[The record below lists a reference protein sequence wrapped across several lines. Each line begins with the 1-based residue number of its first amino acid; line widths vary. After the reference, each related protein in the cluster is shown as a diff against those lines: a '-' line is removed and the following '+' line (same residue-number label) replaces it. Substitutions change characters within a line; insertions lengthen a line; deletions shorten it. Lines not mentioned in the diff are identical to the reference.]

1 MAAISGDPRLY
12 RILSPFH
19 GGRTV
24 TGTLARH
31 LATGLA
37 GYGVDRVFAIPGVHN
52 SELFRGLAEAGI
64 RVVLPRHE
72 QSAGFMADGFARASG
87 QPGVCLVVS
96 GPGLTNVLTALGEA
110 HSDSVPIL
118 VISTVLSRRDVGK
131 GRGESHDMLDQTGAV
146 RSFGALSF
154 TIEDAAEVGELLA
167 RSFTAF
173 WAQRPRPV
181 HLQLA
186 FDRLATTSTA
196 LLSFPA
202 IPSRPVPPD
211 GALQSAAALIE
222 QACRPVVIAG
232 GGAADCSQ
240 AMERFLNRTGAVFAS
255 TVAGKGVVDEMHPL
269 ALGCA
274 LPRGAIRDFLQGC
287 DLTIVVGSELSR
299 TDFGPEGP
307 LFAGPVIRIDIDAQ
321 ALATNCCA
329 DAALLGDAG
338 ATLDALVEQISP
350 QGPKFAASEVAH
362 ARAAAHREAHDERP
376 GMKNLLASLRQVLP
390 ADTIIAADMTE
401 MAYLANEVFPVSQP
415 RSWLHPMGFG
425 TLGYALPA
433 AIGAKVARGDRP
445 VAVMI
450 GDYGLQY
457 TLAEIGTAREL
468 ELPIPVLVWN
478 NQKLHAIEKDMIR
491 RQMGPIAVEPLN
503 PDFVQLA
510 ESFRARAARPESLDE
525 LEAAVTEALRT
536 NGPTLIDLNPQFFS
550 S

>member
-1 MAAISGDPRLY
+1 MAAIHSDPRLY

-87 QPGVCLVVS
+87 QPGVCVVVS

-131 GRGESHDMLDQTGAV
+131 GRGKSHDMLDQAGAV

-167 RSFTAF
+167 RSFTMF

-186 FDRLATTSTA
+186 FDRLATPDPA

-222 QACRPVVIAG
+222 QAWRPVVIAG

-240 AMERFLNRTGAVFAS
+240 AMERFLNRSGGVFAS
-255 TVAGKGVVDEMHPL
+255 TVAGKGVVDERHPL

-274 LPRGAIRDFLQGC
+274 LPRRAIRDFLRGC

-299 TDFGPEGP
+299 TDFGPDGP
-307 LFAGPVIRIDIDAQ
+307 LFAGPVIRIDVDPQ
-321 ALATNCCA
+321 ALVTNCCA

-338 ATLDALVEQISP
+338 ATLDALVERISA
-350 QGPKFAASEVAH
+350 QDPKFSADEVAD
-362 ARAAAHREAHDERP
+362 ARLAAHREAHDERP
-376 GMKNLLASLRQVLP
+376 GMKDLLASLRHVLP

-433 AIGAKVARGDRP
+433 GIGAKLACGERP

-478 NQKLHAIEKDMIR
+478 NEKLHAIEKDMIR
-491 RQMGPIAVEPLN
+491 RQMEPIAVEPMN

-510 ESFRARAARPESLDE
+510 NSFRARAARPESLDE
-525 LEAAVTEALRT
+525 LEAAVAEALRAK
-536 NGPTLIDLNPQFFS
+536 GPTLIDLKPHFFS